1 MEVRRAAPEDVEAMI
16 DVYED
21 VAAER
26 VHIGAEPPVDRD
38 RARRRLG
45 EITRD
50 DGAGAA
56 FVLEDDGRIV
66 GFAGLHGTGL
76 VELGMCIVAA
86 ARGRGGGRALMEAC
100 LEWARANGAYKI
112 ALQVWPHNE
121 RAIALYR
128 KFGFEQEGYLRK
140 HWRRRN
146 GELWD
151 SIVMGLVL
159 DEDAAGPRRMRR

>member
-1 MEVRRAAPEDVEAMI
+1 MDVRRATADDVEAMV

-38 RARRRLG
+38 RARRRLTIVVD
-45 EITRD
+45 E
-50 DGAGAA
+50 GAA
-56 FVLEDDGRIV
+56 FVAEDAGRVV
-66 GFAGLHGTGL
+66 GFATVHGDGL
-76 VELGMCIVAA
+76 VEVAMA
-86 ARGRGGGRALMEAC
+86 LVASARGRGGGRALMEAC
-100 LEWARANGAYKI
+100 LDWARANGAYKLT
-112 ALQVWPHNE
+112 LQVWPHNE

-140 HWRRRN
+140 HWRRSN

-151 SIVMGLVL
+151 TIVMGLVL
-159 DEDAAGPRRMRR
+159 DDAAPEDHAARERT